1 MNPIYQLQYSNN
13 TLEVRK
19 VRQCMIQTPKTCR
32 KKSRRIYETGLT
44 QLSWHSVLRT
54 PMASMP
60 FTPIASTPLLA
71 SSLSALGWGS
81 AAQADMQ
88 TSLFIHFTPTN
99 SSSATTRHLWDQ
111 QLYTSAGPPCI
122 PHWSLWNIDTLQ
134 VKTWDGRP
142 PGVGGRRHLVRH
154 WPDRKMDVQQE
165 FIDFWVGQP
174 VL

>member
-13 TLEVRK
+13 TLEGRK

-99 SSSATTRHLWDQ
+99 SSSATTLAPLRSTTLHLCWTA
-111 QLYTSAGPPCI
+111 LHPALFSE
-122 PHWSLWNIDTLQ
+122 TLTRCKLKHEM
-134 VKTWDGRP
+134 VA
-142 PGVGGRRHLVRH
+142 LLA
-154 WPDRKMDVQQE
+154 
-165 FIDFWVGQP
+165 WVAAAT
-174 VL
+174 